1 LVILKFRKNS
11 FAGTIKPGLE
21 KYLSWDTLPDG
32 EPELKGNEDD
42 DHPLEEV

>member
-1 LVILKFRKNS
+1 M
-11 FAGTIKPGLE
+11 IKK
-21 KYLSWDTLPDG
+21 KYSSPDTLPDG